1 MASGFFILKMRII
14 DKKFLAFD
22 HMYPK
27 TLYILSIFTFAAN
40 FLYAQETEEIITVSS
55 YLESSD
61 LNASPV
67 DVISAEE
74 FKNLRISNVAELS
87 KYLSIASGS
96 HFQTNALDGVD
107 QGMSTITLR
116 GLDHASTLVLVNK
129 KRQTHSGTPSNE
141 GEGYIDLNIIPEIAL
156 ERIEILKDGA
166 TSLYGS
172 DAVAGV
178 INFHTYHKFEGLR
191 VSASSQK
198 TSNYDQ
204 SDNSLGVLYGGNAF
218 DGNFVVALSALD
230 RSPLNASEIPKIA
243 ELGLSGLGNSFKVT
257 ASDSVISGPYAGS
270 YSQNQTIPDPSCINN
285 GGVIAGPRC
294 KFLYG
299 ERFNIVNDE
308 DHLKGYLHFERPAAM
323 ADYSMTLVMAR
334 VDVNDNPQSPSYP
347 ALSYLS
353 KEILPG
359 QGGSPFNVP
368 VIWYGRPLGSAFP
381 SPNSPKAIS
390 QYHFSNS
397 LLFDLSEDLN
407 FELSL
412 TASEHE
418 NKHRRPDTVESR
430 FEAAILGL
438 GGIDGNEQWNI
449 FLPLENSASLISF
462 IKGSETSIKT
472 GSLLSLDGVLTG
484 QTKGIDFALGFQ
496 WNSEDLEISY
506 SEGSRAS
513 FDADGKLTKGADLLF
528 LGGGKNVNTSRDKQ
542 AIFFETNTKLV
553 DELDIILSGRYEK
566 FENDS
571 SFDPKFSFKYSA
583 SDRFLIRG
591 SIGTSFTSPSM
602 AQIFSSEIQLGSV
615 RDIND
620 SPFVRLALLGN
631 ANLKPATSENMN
643 FGFIWTISEA
653 VDLTVDY
660 WTINYEDRIEV
671 ESAQVLLNNNPNG
684 SSITRNQF
692 GELIAVSTSYFNEET
707 TKVKGLDLELNI
719 FKSTQYGDFNYA
731 LKATELSEFLTPER
745 SDGEDQ
751 LIMVNRVGKFN
762 YDANT
767 HALPK
772 LRLNT
777 FLSWTIN
784 DLILGINSRY
794 VDGYSNER
802 GIPTSALSLGYT
814 NEIKSFLVHDFSITK
829 SFQLS
834 AGTLD
839 LGLGMM
845 NAFDKKAPL
854 LYDAPDFSFDT
865 RVHDPRGRLIN
876 LSIEMNL

>member
-1 MASGFFILKMRII
+1 MITRFLPVFFTY
-14 DKKFLAFD
+14 FLV
-22 HMYPK
+22 
-27 TLYILSIFTFAAN
+27 IN
-40 FLYAQETEEIITVSS
+40 FVLADETEEVISVAS
-55 YLESSD
+55 YIESSE

-67 DVISAEE
+67 DVISAKE
-74 FKNLRISNVAELS
+74 FKDLRVSTVAELS
-87 KYLSIASGS
+87 KYLSVASGS

-107 QGMSTITLR
+107 QGMSSITLR
-116 GLDHASTLVLVNK
+116 GLDHASTLVLINK
-129 KRQTHSGTPSNE
+129 KRQTHSGTPSHE
-141 GEGYIDLNIIPEIAL
+141 GEGYIDVNIIPEIAL

-178 INFHTYHKFEGLR
+178 INFHTYHAFDGLR
-191 VSASSQK
+191 VSASSQQ

-204 SDNSLGVLYGGNAF
+204 TDNSLGVLYGGNVF
-218 DGNFVVALSALD
+218 DGTFVVAISALD

-243 ELGLSGLGNSFKVT
+243 ELGLSGLGNSFKIT
-257 ASDSVISGPYAGS
+257 ASDSISSGPYEGS

-308 DHLKGYLHFERPAAM
+308 DHLKGYLYFERLGAV
-323 ADYSMTLVMAR
+323 ADYSMTFLMAS

-353 KEILPG
+353 KKILPG

-397 LLFDLSEDLN
+397 LMFDLSDDLN

-418 NKHRRPDTVESR
+418 NKHMRPDIIESR
-430 FEAAILGL
+430 FQAAILGQ
-438 GGIDGNEQWNI
+438 GGMGGNEQWNI
-449 FLPLENSASLISF
+449 FLPLDNSASLTSF

-484 QTKGIDFALGFQ
+484 QNNGIDFALGFQ
-496 WNSEDLEISY
+496 FNSEDLQINY
-506 SEGSRAS
+506 SEGSMAT
-513 FDADGKLTKGADLLF
+513 FDSDGKLIKGADLLF

-542 AIFFETNTKLV
+542 AIFFETNTKFLETV
-553 DELDIILSGRYEK
+553 DIILSGRYEK
-566 FENDS
+566 LENES
-571 SFDPKFSFKYSA
+571 SFDPKFSFKYST
-583 SDRFLIRG
+583 SDKFLIRG

-602 AQIFSSEIQLGSV
+602 AQMFSSEIQLGSV
-615 RDIND
+615 RDINN

-631 ANLKPATSENMN
+631 SNLKPATSENMN
-643 FGFIWTISEA
+643 LGFIWNISDA

-660 WTINYEDRIEV
+660 WAIDYKDRIEV
-671 ESAQVLLNNNPNG
+671 ESAQVLLNNNPSG
-684 SSITRNQF
+684 ASITRNQF

-707 TKVKGLDLELNI
+707 TEVKGLDIELNV
-719 FKSTQYGDFNYA
+719 FKSTQYGDFSYA
-731 LKATELSEFLTPER
+731 VKATELSEFLTPEHN
-745 SDGEDQ
+745 DGEGHST
-751 LIMVNRVGKFN
+751 MVNRIGKFN
-762 YDANT
+762 YDAHT
-767 HALPK
+767 HSLPK

-777 FLSWTIN
+777 FLNWTIN
-784 DLILGINSRY
+784 DLTFGMNSRY
-794 VDGYSNER
+794 LDEYSNER
-802 GIPTSALSLGYT
+802 PIPLSAVSLGYT
-814 NEIKSFLVHDFSITK
+814 NQIKSLLVHDFSITK

-834 AGTLD
+834 EGTLQI
-839 LGLGMM
+839 GLGVM
-845 NAFDKKAPL
+845 NAFDQKAPL

-876 LSIEMNL
+876 FTAELNL

>member
-1 MASGFFILKMRII
+1 MITRFLPVFFTY
-14 DKKFLAFD
+14 FLV
-22 HMYPK
+22 
-27 TLYILSIFTFAAN
+27 IN
-40 FLYAQETEEIITVSS
+40 FVLADETEEVISVAS
-55 YLESSD
+55 YIESSE

-67 DVISAEE
+67 DVISAKE
-74 FKNLRISNVAELS
+74 FKDLRVSTVAELS
-87 KYLSIASGS
+87 KYLSVASGS

-107 QGMSTITLR
+107 QGMSSITLR
-116 GLDHASTLVLVNK
+116 GLDHASTLVLINK
-129 KRQTHSGTPSNE
+129 KRQTHSGTPSHE
-141 GEGYIDLNIIPEIAL
+141 GEGYIDVNIIPEIAL

-178 INFHTYHKFEGLR
+178 INFHTYHAFDGLR
-191 VSASSQK
+191 VSASSQQ

-204 SDNSLGVLYGGNAF
+204 TDNSLGVLYGGNVF
-218 DGNFVVALSALD
+218 DGTFVVAISALD

-243 ELGLSGLGNSFKVT
+243 ELGLSGLGNSFKIT
-257 ASDSVISGPYAGS
+257 ASDSISSGPYEGS
-270 YSQNQTIPDPSCINN
+270 YSQNHTIPDPSCINN

-308 DHLKGYLHFERPAAM
+308 DHLKGYLYFERLGAV
-323 ADYSMTLVMAR
+323 ADYSMTFLMAS

-353 KEILPG
+353 KKILPG

-397 LLFDLSEDLN
+397 LMFDLSDDLN

-418 NKHRRPDTVESR
+418 NKHMRPDIIESR
-430 FEAAILGL
+430 FQAAILGQ
-438 GGIDGNEQWNI
+438 GGMGGNEQWNI
-449 FLPLENSASLISF
+449 FLPLDNSASLTSF

-484 QTKGIDFALGFQ
+484 QNNGIDFALGFQ
-496 WNSEDLEISY
+496 FNAEDLQINY
-506 SEGSRAS
+506 SEGSMAT
-513 FDADGKLTKGADLLF
+513 FDSDGKLIKGADLLF

-542 AIFFETNTKLV
+542 AIFFETNTKFLEKV
-553 DELDIILSGRYEK
+553 DIILSGRYEK
-566 FENDS
+566 LENES
-571 SFDPKFSFKYSA
+571 SFDPKFSFKYST

-602 AQIFSSEIQLGSV
+602 AQMFSSEIQLGSV
-615 RDIND
+615 RDINN

-631 ANLKPATSENMN
+631 SNLKPATSENMN
-643 FGFIWTISEA
+643 LGFIWNISDA

-660 WTINYEDRIEV
+660 WAIDYKDRIEV
-671 ESAQVLLNNNPNG
+671 ESAQVLLNNNPSG
-684 SSITRNQF
+684 ASITRNQF

-707 TKVKGLDLELNI
+707 TEVKGLDIELNV
-719 FKSTQYGDFNYA
+719 FKSTQYGDFSYA
-731 LKATELSEFLTPER
+731 VKATELSEFLTPEHN
-745 SDGEDQ
+745 DGEGHST
-751 LIMVNRVGKFN
+751 MVNRIGKFN
-762 YDANT
+762 YDAHT
-767 HALPK
+767 HSLPK

-777 FLSWTIN
+777 FLNWTIN
-784 DLILGINSRY
+784 DLTFGMNSRY
-794 VDGYSNER
+794 LDEYSNER
-802 GIPTSALSLGYT
+802 PIPLSAVSLGYT
-814 NEIKSFLVHDFSITK
+814 NQIKSLLVHDFSITK

-834 AGTLD
+834 EGTLQI
-839 LGLGMM
+839 GLGVM
-845 NAFDKKAPL
+845 NAFDQKAPL

-876 LSIEMNL
+876 FTAELNL

>member
-1 MASGFFILKMRII
+1 MITRFLPVFFTY
-14 DKKFLAFD
+14 FLV
-22 HMYPK
+22 
-27 TLYILSIFTFAAN
+27 IN
-40 FLYAQETEEIITVSS
+40 FVLADETEEVISVAS
-55 YLESSD
+55 YIESSE

-67 DVISAEE
+67 DVISAKE
-74 FKNLRISNVAELS
+74 FKDLRVSTVAELS
-87 KYLSIASGS
+87 KYLSVASGS

-107 QGMSTITLR
+107 QGMSSITLR
-116 GLDHASTLVLVNK
+116 GLDHASTLVLINK
-129 KRQTHSGTPSNE
+129 KRQTHSGTPSHE
-141 GEGYIDLNIIPEIAL
+141 GEGYIDVNIIPEIAL

-178 INFHTYHKFEGLR
+178 INFHTYHAFDGLR
-191 VSASSQK
+191 VSASSQQ

-204 SDNSLGVLYGGNAF
+204 TDNSLGVLYGGNVF
-218 DGNFVVALSALD
+218 DGTFVVAISALD

-243 ELGLSGLGNSFKVT
+243 ELGLSGLGNSFKIT
-257 ASDSVISGPYAGS
+257 ASDSISSGPYEGS

-299 ERFNIVNDE
+299 KRFNIVNDE
-308 DHLKGYLHFERPAAM
+308 DHLKGYLYFERLGAV
-323 ADYSMTLVMAR
+323 ADYSMTFLMAS

-353 KEILPG
+353 KKILPG

-397 LLFDLSEDLN
+397 LMFDLSDDLN

-418 NKHRRPDTVESR
+418 NKHMRPDIIESR
-430 FEAAILGL
+430 FQAAILGQ
-438 GGIDGNEQWNI
+438 GGMGGNEQWNI
-449 FLPLENSASLISF
+449 FLPLDNSASLTSF

-484 QTKGIDFALGFQ
+484 QNNGIDFALGFQ
-496 WNSEDLEISY
+496 FNAEDLQINY
-506 SEGSRAS
+506 SEGSMAT
-513 FDADGKLTKGADLLF
+513 FDSDGKLIKGADLLF

-542 AIFFETNTKLV
+542 AIFFETNTKFLEKV
-553 DELDIILSGRYEK
+553 DIILSGRYEK
-566 FENDS
+566 LENES
-571 SFDPKFSFKYSA
+571 SFDPKFSFKYST

-602 AQIFSSEIQLGSV
+602 AQMFSSEIQLGSV
-615 RDIND
+615 RDINN

-631 ANLKPATSENMN
+631 SNLKPATSENMN
-643 FGFIWTISEA
+643 LGFIWNISDA

-660 WTINYEDRIEV
+660 WAIDYKDRIEV
-671 ESAQVLLNNNPNG
+671 ESAQVLLNNNPSG
-684 SSITRNQF
+684 ASITRNQF

-707 TKVKGLDLELNI
+707 TEVKGLDIELNV
-719 FKSTQYGDFNYA
+719 FKSTQYGDFSYA
-731 LKATELSEFLTPER
+731 VKATELSEFLTPEHN
-745 SDGEDQ
+745 DGEGHST
-751 LIMVNRVGKFN
+751 MVNRIGKFN
-762 YDANT
+762 YDAHT
-767 HALPK
+767 HSLPK

-777 FLSWTIN
+777 FLNWTIN
-784 DLILGINSRY
+784 DLTFGMNSRY
-794 VDGYSNER
+794 LDEYSNER
-802 GIPTSALSLGYT
+802 PIPLYAVSLGYT
-814 NEIKSFLVHDFSITK
+814 NQIKSLLVHDFSITK

-834 AGTLD
+834 EGTLQI
-839 LGLGMM
+839 GLGVM
-845 NAFDKKAPL
+845 NAFDQKAPL

-876 LSIEMNL
+876 FTAELNL